1 MRMIPLYLS
10 KDFFYS
16 SEQCII
22 DINKRIF
29 ERGCEVMN
37 SDKIKLY
44 GTLTIGVIAAILEF
58 AFHLP
63 SYAQLIISILGLLLA
78 LIMFVDMIKVLK
90 SGSFGVDLLAIT
102 AIVATITLGEY
113 WAGWIVLLMLTG
125 GDTLEEYAANK
136 AKSELKSL
144 LDNTPSQAH
153 LIDNGNIKDVDIDD
167 VKIGDELLIR
177 PKEQVPVDGIVFE
190 GQSEVDESSLTG
202 ESVPVDIKKDSHVMS
217 GSINGEN
224 PFKIKAEKIA
234 ADSEY
239 QAIVKLVKE
248 SETHPAHFVR
258 LADRYAVPFTIVAYV
273 IAGLAWYFSKDPVRI
288 AQVLVV
294 ASPCPL
300 ILAAP
305 IAFVSGMS
313 RTSRNGIIIKSG
325 TALEK
330 LSSAKTIAFDK
341 TGTITKGKLVVDEF
355 KTANNF
361 HKNQVLS
368 YAASIEQNSSHVM
381 AEAIVD
387 YAKQRQLKL
396 ENADDLKEVTA
407 EGIVGTIDGHIV
419 KVGQGSF
426 VTDEEVDEVKGSGV
440 YVSIDGKYAG
450 VYSLL
455 DQVRPES
462 KSTNQKLKNFG
473 IENVLMIS
481 GDKKEATRMVASEVG
496 ITQAY
501 PLSLPSDKVK
511 IISGLGKEY
520 HPTIMVGDGVNDA
533 PALALADVG
542 IAMGYKGANAA
553 SESADAVILQDDL
566 SKVSTVVKISRDT
579 LKVAREAVLIGI
591 FICTALMIIAAF
603 GFIPTIFGALSQE
616 VVDTVA
622 ILYALRARSDKL

>member
-1 MRMIPLYLS
+1 
-10 KDFFYS
+10 
-16 SEQCII
+16 
-22 DINKRIF
+22 
-29 ERGCEVMN
+29 MN

-44 GTLTIGVIAAILEF
+44 GTLAIGFIAAVLEF
-58 AFHLP
+58 IFHLP
-63 SYAQLIISILGLLLA
+63 NYAQLIISILGLLLA
-78 LIMFVDMIKVLK
+78 LIMFIDMIKVLK
-90 SGSFGVDLLAIT
+90 SGNFGIDLLAIT
-102 AIVATITLGEY
+102 AIVATIVLGQY

-144 LDNTPSQAH
+144 LDNTPSKAH
-153 LIDNGNIKDVDIDD
+153 LLKDGNVTDVDIDD
-167 VKIGDELLIR
+167 VKVGDKILVR
-177 PKEQVPVDGIVFE
+177 PKEQVPVDGLVID
-190 GQSEVDESSLTG
+190 GQSEIDESSLTG
-202 ESVPVDIKKDSHVMS
+202 ESVPVNVSEGSHVMS

-224 PFKIKAEKIA
+224 PFQIKAEKIA

-248 SETHPAHFVR
+248 SETHPAKFVR
-258 LADRYAVPFTIVAYV
+258 LADRYAVPFTLIAYI
-273 IAGLAWYFSKDPVRI
+273 IAGVAWYVSKDLVRI

-330 LSSAKTIAFDK
+330 LNSAKTVAFDK

-355 KTANNF
+355 RTTNHFDEKT
-361 HKNQVLS
+361 VMS

-387 YAKQRQLKL
+387 YARSNNVTLKKT
-396 ENADDLKEVTA
+396 DDLKEITA
-407 EGIVGTIDGHIV
+407 EGIVGKVEGHVV
-419 KVGQGSF
+419 KVGQASF
-426 VTDEEVDEVKGSGV
+426 VTKEAVDEVKGSGV
-440 YVSIDGKYAG
+440 YVSIDNQYAG

-455 DQVRPES
+455 DQIRPES
-462 KSTNQKLKNFG
+462 KSTIAKLKDFG
-473 IENVLMIS
+473 IKNILMIS
-481 GDKKEATRMVASEVG
+481 GDKKEATEMVALEVG
-496 ITQAY
+496 ITKSY
-501 PLSLPSDKVK
+501 PTSLPADKVK
-511 IISGLGKEY
+511 IIDGLDKEY
-520 HPTIMVGDGVNDA
+520 HPTVMVGDGVNDA

-566 SKVSTVVKISRDT
+566 SKVSTAVKIAHDT
-579 LKVAREAVLIGI
+579 MKVAREAVLIGI
-591 FICTALMIIAAF
+591 FICIALMLVAAF
-603 GFIPTIFGALSQE
+603 GLIPTIIGAMLQE

-622 ILYALRARSDKL
+622 ILYALRARSDRL

>member
-1 MRMIPLYLS
+1 
-10 KDFFYS
+10 
-16 SEQCII
+16 
-22 DINKRIF
+22 
-29 ERGCEVMN
+29 
-37 SDKIKLY
+37 
-44 GTLTIGVIAAILEF
+44 LEF
-58 AFHLP
+58 IFHLP

-90 SGSFGVDLLAIT
+90 SGNFGIDLLAIT
-102 AIVATITLGEY
+102 AIVATIALGQY

-153 LIDNGNIKDVDIDD
+153 LLDNGTIKDIDIDD
-167 VKIGDELLIR
+167 VKIGDELLVR
-177 PKEQVPVDGIVFE
+177 PKEQVPVDGVVFE

-202 ESVPVDIKKDSHVMS
+202 ESVPVNVKTDSHVMS

-258 LADRYAVPFTIVAYV
+258 LADRYAVPFTLIAYV
-273 IAGLAWYFSKDPVRI
+273 IAGLAWYISKDPVRI

-330 LSSAKTIAFDK
+330 LNSAKTIAFDK
-341 TGTITKGKLVVDEF
+341 TGTITKGKLVVDDF
-355 KTANNF
+355 RTANNF
-361 HKNQVLS
+361 DEATVLA

-387 YAKQRQLKL
+387 YAKKHDLKL
-396 ENADDLKEVTA
+396 SNAVDLKEVTA
-407 EGIVGTIDGHIV
+407 EGIVGTIDNHVV
-419 KVGQGSF
+419 KVGQGKF
-426 VTDEEVDEVKGSGV
+426 ITTEKVPDVKGSGV
-440 YVSIDGKYAG
+440 YVSIDGQYAG

-455 DQVRPES
+455 DQIRPES
-462 KSTNQKLKNFG
+462 KSTIQKLKDFG
-473 IENVLMIS
+473 IKNVLMIS
-481 GDKKEATRMVASEVG
+481 GDKKEATEMVASEVG
-496 ITQAY
+496 ITKAY
-501 PLSLPSDKVK
+501 PSSLPADKVK
-511 IISGLGKEY
+511 IINSLDKEY

-542 IAMGYKGANAA
+542 IAMGYKGSNAA

-566 SKVSTVVKISRDT
+566 SKVSTVVKIAHDT
-579 LKVAREAVLIGI
+579 MKVAREAVLLGI
-591 FICTALMIIAAF
+591 FICIALMIIAAF
-603 GFIPTIFGALSQE
+603 GLIPTIIGALFQE

-622 ILYALRARSDKL
+622 ILYALRARSDRL

>member
-1 MRMIPLYLS
+1 
-10 KDFFYS
+10 
-16 SEQCII
+16 
-22 DINKRIF
+22 
-29 ERGCEVMN
+29 MN

-44 GTLTIGVIAAILEF
+44 GTLTIGVLAALLEF
-58 AFHLP
+58 VFHLP
-63 SYAQLIISILGLLLA
+63 GYAQLIISILGSLLA

-90 SGSFGVDLLAIT
+90 SGNFGVDLLAIT
-102 AIVATITLGEY
+102 AIVATIALGQY

-167 VKIGDELLIR
+167 VKVGDELLIR
-177 PKEQVPVDGIVFE
+177 PKEQVPVDGKVIE

-202 ESVPVDIKKDSHVMS
+202 ESVPVNIQVDSSVMS

-224 PFKIKAEKIA
+224 PFKIKAEKVA

-248 SETHPAHFVR
+248 SETHPARFVR
-258 LADRYAVPFTIVAYV
+258 LADRYAVPFTLVAYV

-313 RTSRNGIIIKSG
+313 RTSRNGIIVKSG

-330 LSSAKTIAFDK
+330 LNSAKTIAFDK
-341 TGTITKGKLVVDEF
+341 TGTITRGKLVVDQF
-355 KTANNF
+355 KTVNDFSEAT
-361 HKNQVLS
+361 VAS

-387 YAKQRQLKL
+387 YAKDKKL
-396 ENADDLKEVTA
+396 PLHNASDLKEVTA
-407 EGIVGTIDGHIV
+407 AGIIGTIEGHVV
-419 KVGQGSF
+419 KVGQGEF
-426 VTDEEVDEVKGSGV
+426 VTDEPVDEVKGSGV
-440 YVSIDGKYAG
+440 YISIDGKYAG

-455 DQVRPES
+455 DQIRPES
-462 KSTNQKLKNFG
+462 KSTIQKLKDFG
-473 IENVLMIS
+473 IKNILMIS
-481 GDKKEATRMVASEVG
+481 GDKKEATEMVASEVG
-496 ITQAY
+496 ITKAY
-501 PLSLPSDKVK
+501 PSSLPADKVK
-511 IISGLGKEY
+511 IINNLDKEY

-566 SKVSTVVKISRDT
+566 SKVSTAVKISHDT
-579 LKVAREAVLIGI
+579 MRIAREAVLIGI
-591 FICTALMIIAAF
+591 FICTALMVIAAF

-622 ILYALRARSDKL
+622 ILYALRARSDRL

>member
-1 MRMIPLYLS
+1 
-10 KDFFYS
+10 
-16 SEQCII
+16 
-22 DINKRIF
+22 
-29 ERGCEVMN
+29 MN

-44 GTLTIGVIAAILEF
+44 GTLTIGFAAAVLQF
-58 AFHLP
+58 GFNQAG
-63 SYAQLIISILGLLLA
+63 YAQLIISILGLLLA

-90 SGSFGVDLLAIT
+90 SGNFGIDLLAIT
-102 AIVATITLGEY
+102 AIVATITLGQY

-153 LIDNGNIKDVDIDD
+153 LIDNNHIKDIDIDD

-177 PKEQVPVDGIVFE
+177 PKEQVPVDGTVYD

-202 ESVPVDIKKDSHVMS
+202 ESVPVNVAEGKYVMS

-224 PFKIKAEKIA
+224 PFKIRAEKVA

-258 LADRYAVPFTIVAYV
+258 LADRYAVPFTLIAYV
-273 IAGLAWYFSKDPVRI
+273 IAGIAWYISKDPVRI

-330 LSSAKTIAFDK
+330 LNSAQTVAFDK
-341 TGTITKGKLVVDEF
+341 TGTITMGKLVVDQI
-355 KTANNF
+355 KTANDF
-361 HKNQVLS
+361 KPETVMS

-381 AEAIVD
+381 AEAIVN
-387 YAKQRQLKL
+387 YAKDRNLSMS
-396 ENADDLKEVTA
+396 NAEDLKEVTA
-407 EGIVGTIDGHIV
+407 EGIVGKIDGHIV
-419 KVGQGSF
+419 KVGQGKF
-426 VTDEEVDEVKGSGV
+426 VTDEPVEEVKGSGV

-455 DQVRPES
+455 DQIRPES
-462 KSTNQKLKNFG
+462 KSTIQKLKDFG
-473 IENVLMIS
+473 IKNILMIS
-481 GDKKEATRMVASEVG
+481 GDKKEATEMVASEVG
-496 ITQAY
+496 ITKAY
-501 PLSLPSDKVK
+501 PSSLPADKVK
-511 IISGLGKEY
+511 IINGLDKEY
-520 HPTIMVGDGVNDA
+520 HPTVMVGDGVNDA

-566 SKVSTVVKISRDT
+566 SKVSLVVKIAHDT
-579 LKVAREAVLIGI
+579 MKVAREAVLIGI
-591 FICTALMIIAAF
+591 FICIALMVVAAF
-603 GFIPTIFGALSQE
+603 GLIPTIIGALLQE

-622 ILYALRARSDKL
+622 ILYALRARSDRL

>member
-1 MRMIPLYLS
+1 
-10 KDFFYS
+10 
-16 SEQCII
+16 
-22 DINKRIF
+22 
-29 ERGCEVMN
+29 MN

-44 GTLTIGVIAAILEF
+44 GTLTIGFAAAVLQF
-58 AFHLP
+58 GFNQAG
-63 SYAQLIISILGLLLA
+63 YAQLIISILGLLLA

-90 SGSFGVDLLAIT
+90 SGNFGIDLLAIT
-102 AIVATITLGEY
+102 AIVATITLGQY

-153 LIDNGNIKDVDIDD
+153 LIDNNHIKDIDIDD

-177 PKEQVPVDGIVFE
+177 PKEQVPVDGTVYD

-202 ESVPVDIKKDSHVMS
+202 ESVPVNVAEGKYVMS

-224 PFKIKAEKIA
+224 PFKIRAEKVA

-258 LADRYAVPFTIVAYV
+258 LADHYAVPFTLIAYV
-273 IAGLAWYFSKDPVRI
+273 IAGIAWYISKDPVRI

-330 LSSAKTIAFDK
+330 LNSAQTVAFDK
-341 TGTITKGKLVVDEF
+341 TGTITMGKLVVDQF
-355 KTANNF
+355 KTANDF
-361 HKNQVLS
+361 KPETVMS

-381 AEAIVD
+381 AEAIVN
-387 YAKQRQLKL
+387 YAKDRNLSMS
-396 ENADDLKEVTA
+396 NAEDLKEVTA
-407 EGIVGTIDGHIV
+407 EGIVGKIDGHIV
-419 KVGQGSF
+419 KVGQGKF
-426 VTDEEVDEVKGSGV
+426 VTDEQVEEVKGSGV

-455 DQVRPES
+455 DQIRPES
-462 KSTNQKLKNFG
+462 KSTIQKLKDFG
-473 IENVLMIS
+473 IKNILMIS
-481 GDKKEATRMVASEVG
+481 GDKKEATEMVASEVG
-496 ITQAY
+496 ITKAY
-501 PLSLPSDKVK
+501 PSSLPADKVK
-511 IISGLGKEY
+511 IINGLDKEY
-520 HPTIMVGDGVNDA
+520 HPTVMVGDGVNDA

-566 SKVSTVVKISRDT
+566 SKVSLVVKIAHDT
-579 LKVAREAVLIGI
+579 MKVAREAVLIGI
-591 FICTALMIIAAF
+591 FICIALMVVAAF
-603 GFIPTIFGALSQE
+603 GLIPTIIGALLQE

-622 ILYALRARSDKL
+622 ILYALRARSDRL

>member
-1 MRMIPLYLS
+1 MYNYVNEKYFKGGR
-10 KDFFYS
+10 DF
-16 SEQCII
+16 
-22 DINKRIF
+22 
-29 ERGCEVMN
+29 MN

-44 GTLTIGVIAAILEF
+44 ATLAIGVIAAVLEF
-58 AFHLP
+58 IFHLP

-78 LIMFVDMIKVLK
+78 LIMFIDMVKVIK
-90 SGSFGVDLLAIT
+90 SGNFGIDLLAIT
-102 AIVATITLGEY
+102 AIVATIVLGQY

-125 GDTLEEYAANK
+125 GDSLEEYAANK

-153 LIDNGNIKDVDIDD
+153 LIVDQTVKDIDIDD

-177 PKEQVPVDGIVFE
+177 PKEQVPVDGVVFD
-190 GQSEVDESSLTG
+190 GTSEVDESSLTG
-202 ESVPVDIKKDSHVMS
+202 ESVPVTIGKDSHVMS

-224 PFKIKAEKIA
+224 PFKIKAEKVA

-258 LADRYAVPFTIVAYV
+258 LADRYAVPFTLIAYV
-273 IAGLAWYFSKDPVRI
+273 IAGIAWYISKDPIRI

-313 RTSRNGIIIKSG
+313 RTSRNGIIVKSG

-330 LSSAKTIAFDK
+330 LNSARTVAFDK
-341 TGTITKGKLVVDEF
+341 TGTITEGRLIVNGFKSVNGFGKD
-355 KTANNF
+355 
-361 HKNQVLS
+361 QVMV
-368 YAASIEQNSSHVM
+368 YAASLEQNSSHVM
-381 AEAIVD
+381 AKAIVD
-387 YAKQRQLKL
+387 FTLKHNL
-396 ENADDLKEVTA
+396 ELLPVTDLKETTA
-407 EGIVGTIDGHIV
+407 EGIVGKIGDIEV
-419 KVGQGSF
+419 KVGQAEF
-426 VTDEEVDEVKGSGV
+426 VTDEKVDSVSGSGV
-440 YVSIDGKYAG
+440 YVSIDGDYAG

-455 DQVRPES
+455 DQIRPEA
-462 KSTNQKLKNFG
+462 KTTIQGLKDFG
-473 IENVLMIS
+473 ISNILMIS
-481 GDKKEATRMVASEVG
+481 GDKKEATELVASEVG
-496 ITQAY
+496 ITKAF
-501 PLSLPSDKVK
+501 PSSLPADKVK
-511 IISGLGKEY
+511 IIRSLGKEY
-520 HPTIMVGDGVNDA
+520 HPTVMVGDGVNDA

-566 SKVSTVVKISRDT
+566 SKVTTAVKIAHDT
-579 LKVAREAVLIGI
+579 MKVAKEAVLIGI
-591 FICTALMIIAAF
+591 FICVALMIVAGF
-603 GFIPTIFGALSQE
+603 GLIPTIIGAMLQE

>member
-1 MRMIPLYLS
+1 
-10 KDFFYS
+10 
-16 SEQCII
+16 
-22 DINKRIF
+22 
-29 ERGCEVMN
+29 MN

-58 AFHLP
+58 GLHMAG
-63 SYAQLIISILGLLLA
+63 YAQLIISILGSLLA

-90 SGSFGVDLLAIT
+90 SGNFGVDLLAIT
-102 AIVATITLGEY
+102 AIVATIALGQY

-144 LDNTPSQAH
+144 LDNTPSNAH
-153 LIDNGNIKDVDIDD
+153 LLENGNIKDIDIDE

-177 PKEQVPVDGIVFE
+177 PKEQVPVDGTVIE
-190 GQSEVDESSLTG
+190 GASEVDESSLTG
-202 ESVPVDIKKDSHVMS
+202 ESVPVNIQEGSAVMS

-224 PFKIKAEKIA
+224 PFKIQAEKVA

-248 SETHPAHFVR
+248 SETHPARFVR
-258 LADRYAVPFTIVAYV
+258 LADRYAVPFTLVAYL

-313 RTSRNGIIIKSG
+313 RTSRNGIIVKSG

-330 LSSAKTIAFDK
+330 LNSAKTVAFDK
-341 TGTITKGKLVVDEF
+341 TGTITRGKLVVDEF

-361 HKNQVLS
+361 SKDTVAS

-387 YAKQRQLKL
+387 YAKNQQLPL
-396 ENADDLKEVTA
+396 HNAQDLKEVTA
-407 EGIVGTIDGHIV
+407 AGIIGTIEGHVV
-419 KVGQGSF
+419 KVGQGEF
-426 VTDEEVDEVKGSGV
+426 VTDESVEEVKGSGV
-440 YVSIDGKYAG
+440 YVSIDGQYAG

-455 DQVRPES
+455 DQIRPEA
-462 KSTNQKLKNFG
+462 KSTIEKLKNFG
-473 IENVLMIS
+473 IKNILMIS
-481 GDKKEATRMVASEVG
+481 GDKKEATEMVASEVG
-496 ITQAY
+496 ITKAY
-501 PLSLPSDKVK
+501 PSSLPADKVK
-511 IISGLGKEY
+511 IISNLDQAY

-566 SKVSTVVKISRDT
+566 SKVSTAVKISHDT
-579 LKVAREAVLIGI
+579 MKIAREAVLIGI
-591 FICTALMIIAAF
+591 FICTALMVIAAF

-622 ILYALRARSDKL
+622 ILYALRARSDRL

>member
-1 MRMIPLYLS
+1 
-10 KDFFYS
+10 
-16 SEQCII
+16 
-22 DINKRIF
+22 
-29 ERGCEVMN
+29 MN

-44 GTLTIGVIAAILEF
+44 GTLTIGALAAVLQF
-58 AFHLP
+58 GFHQAG
-63 SYAQLIISILGLLLA
+63 YAQLIISILGLLLA

-90 SGSFGVDLLAIT
+90 SGNFGIDLLAIT
-102 AIVATITLGEY
+102 AIVATIVLGQY

-153 LIDNGNIKDVDIDD
+153 LIDKDTVRDIDIDD
-167 VKIGDELLIR
+167 VKVGDQILIR
-177 PKEQVPVDGIVFE
+177 PKEQVPVDGIVVD

-202 ESVPVDIKKDSHVMS
+202 ESVPVNVKLDSHVMS

-224 PFKIKAEKIA
+224 PFKIKAEKVA

-330 LSSAKTIAFDK
+330 LNSAKTIAFDK
-341 TGTITKGKLVVDEF
+341 TGTITKGKLVVDDF
-355 KTANNF
+355 QTANDF
-361 HKNQVLS
+361 EPKEVMA

-387 YAKQRQLKL
+387 YAKAANLSLQ
-396 ENADDLKEVTA
+396 NAVDLKEVTA
-407 EGIVGTIDGHIV
+407 EGIIGNIAGHIV

-426 VTDEEVDEVKGSGV
+426 VTDEEVPEVKGSGV

-455 DQVRPES
+455 DQIRPES
-462 KSTNQKLKNFG
+462 KSTIAKLKDFG
-473 IENVLMIS
+473 IKNVLMIS
-481 GDKKEATRMVASEVG
+481 GDKKEATEMVASEVG
-496 ITQAY
+496 ITKVY
-501 PLSLPSDKVK
+501 PSSLHADKVK
-511 IISGLGKEY
+511 IINGLDKEY

-566 SKVSTVVKISRDT
+566 SKVSTVVKISHDT
-579 LKVAREAVLIGI
+579 MRIAREAVLLGI
-591 FICTALMIIAAF
+591 FICTVLMVIAAF
-603 GFIPTIFGALSQE
+603 GLIPTIIGALFQE

>member
-1 MRMIPLYLS
+1 
-10 KDFFYS
+10 
-16 SEQCII
+16 
-22 DINKRIF
+22 
-29 ERGCEVMN
+29 MN

-44 GTLTIGVIAAILEF
+44 GTLTIGFIAAILEF
-58 AFHLP
+58 VFHLTG
-63 SYAQLIISILGLLLA
+63 YAQLIISILGLLLA
-78 LIMFVDMIKVLK
+78 LIMFIDMIKVLK
-90 SGSFGVDLLAIT
+90 SGDFGIDLLAIT
-102 AIVATITLGEY
+102 AIVATIVLGQY

-153 LIDNGNIKDVDIDD
+153 LIDKEDITDIDID
-167 VKIGDELLIR
+167 EVKVGDELLIR
-177 PKEQVPVDGIVFE
+177 PKEQVPVDGVVID

-202 ESVPVDIKKDSHVMS
+202 ESMPVNVKKDIHVMS

-224 PFKIKAEKIA
+224 PFRIRAEKIA

-248 SETHPAHFVR
+248 SEMHPAHFVR
-258 LADRYAVPFTIVAYV
+258 LADRYAVPFTLIAYV
-273 IAGLAWYFSKDPVRI
+273 IAGLAWYISKDPVRI

-330 LSSAKTIAFDK
+330 LNLAKTVAFDK
-341 TGTITKGKLVVDEF
+341 TGTITKGKLVVDEVSIAPDF
-355 KTANNF
+355 DK
-361 HKNQVLS
+361 KQVLG

-381 AEAIVD
+381 AQAIVD
-387 YAKQRQLKL
+387 YARTQTVPLQ
-396 ENADDLKEVTA
+396 EATDLKEITA
-407 EGIVGTIDGHIV
+407 EGIVGTIDGHLI
-419 KVGQGSF
+419 KVGQGEF
-426 VTDEEVDEVKGSGV
+426 VTDEKVPEVKGSGV
-440 YVSIDGKYAG
+440 YVSVDGKYAG

-455 DQVRPES
+455 DQIRPEA
-462 KSTNQKLKNFG
+462 KTTIQKLKGFG
-473 IENVLMIS
+473 IPNILMIS
-481 GDKKEATRMVASEVG
+481 GDKKEATEMVASEVG
-496 ITQAY
+496 ITKAY
-501 PLSLPSDKVK
+501 PQSLPADKVK
-511 IISGLGKEY
+511 IINGLDKSY

-566 SKVSTVVKISRDT
+566 SKVSTVVKIAHDT
-579 LKVAREAVLIGI
+579 MKVAKEAVLIGI
-591 FICTALMIIAAF
+591 FICIALMVIAAF
-603 GFIPTIFGALSQE
+603 GLIPTIIGAMLQE

-622 ILYALRARSDKL
+622 ILYALRARSDRL

>member
-1 MRMIPLYLS
+1 
-10 KDFFYS
+10 
-16 SEQCII
+16 
-22 DINKRIF
+22 
-29 ERGCEVMN
+29 MN

-44 GTLTIGVIAAILEF
+44 GTLAIGFIAAVLEF
-58 AFHLP
+58 IFHLP

-90 SGSFGVDLLAIT
+90 SGNFGIDLLAIT
-102 AIVATITLGEY
+102 AIVATIALGQY

-153 LIDNGNIKDVDIDD
+153 LLDNGTIKDIDIDD
-167 VKIGDELLIR
+167 VKIGDELLVR
-177 PKEQVPVDGIVFE
+177 PKEQVPVDGVVFE

-202 ESVPVDIKKDSHVMS
+202 ESVPVNVKTDSHVMS

-258 LADRYAVPFTIVAYV
+258 LADRYAVPFTLIAYV
-273 IAGLAWYFSKDPVRI
+273 IAGLAWYISKDPVRI

-330 LSSAKTIAFDK
+330 LNSAKTIAFDK
-341 TGTITKGKLVVDEF
+341 TGTITKGKLVVDDF
-355 KTANNF
+355 RTANNF
-361 HKNQVLS
+361 DEATVLA

-387 YAKQRQLKL
+387 YAKKHDLKL
-396 ENADDLKEVTA
+396 SNAVDLKEVTA
-407 EGIVGTIDGHIV
+407 EGIVGTIDNHVV
-419 KVGQGSF
+419 KVGQGKF
-426 VTDEEVDEVKGSGV
+426 ITTEKVPDVKGSGV
-440 YVSIDGKYAG
+440 YVSIDGQYAG

-455 DQVRPES
+455 DQIRPES
-462 KSTNQKLKNFG
+462 KSTIQKLKDFG
-473 IENVLMIS
+473 IKNVLMIS
-481 GDKKEATRMVASEVG
+481 GDKKEATEMVASEVG
-496 ITQAY
+496 ITKAY
-501 PLSLPSDKVK
+501 PSSLPADKVK
-511 IISGLGKEY
+511 IINSLDKEY

-542 IAMGYKGANAA
+542 IAMGYKGSNAA

-566 SKVSTVVKISRDT
+566 SKVSTVVKIAHDT
-579 LKVAREAVLIGI
+579 MKVAREAVLLGI
-591 FICTALMIIAAF
+591 FICIALMIIAAF
-603 GFIPTIFGALSQE
+603 GLIPTIIGALFQE

-622 ILYALRARSDKL
+622 ILYALRARSDRL

>member
-1 MRMIPLYLS
+1 
-10 KDFFYS
+10 
-16 SEQCII
+16 
-22 DINKRIF
+22 
-29 ERGCEVMN
+29 MN

-44 GTLTIGVIAAILEF
+44 GTLAIGFIAAVLEF
-58 AFHLP
+58 IFHLP
-63 SYAQLIISILGLLLA
+63 NYAQLIISILGLLLA
-78 LIMFVDMIKVLK
+78 LIMFIDMIKVLK
-90 SGSFGVDLLAIT
+90 SGNFGIDLLAIT
-102 AIVATITLGEY
+102 AIVATIVLGQY

-144 LDNTPSQAH
+144 LDNTPSKAH
-153 LIDNGNIKDVDIDD
+153 LLKDGNVTDVDIDD
-167 VKIGDELLIR
+167 VKVGDKILVR
-177 PKEQVPVDGIVFE
+177 PKEQVPVDGLVID
-190 GQSEVDESSLTG
+190 GQSEIDESSLTG
-202 ESVPVDIKKDSHVMS
+202 ESVPVNVSEGSRVMS

-224 PFKIKAEKIA
+224 PFQIKAEKIA

-248 SETHPAHFVR
+248 SETHPAKFVR
-258 LADRYAVPFTIVAYV
+258 LADRYAVPFTLIAYI
-273 IAGLAWYFSKDPVRI
+273 IAGVAWYISKDPVRI

-330 LSSAKTIAFDK
+330 LNSAKTVAFDK

-355 KTANNF
+355 RTTNYSDEKT
-361 HKNQVLS
+361 VMS

-387 YAKQRQLKL
+387 YARSNNVALKKT
-396 ENADDLKEVTA
+396 DDLKEITA
-407 EGIVGTIDGHIV
+407 EGIVGKVEGHVV
-419 KVGQGSF
+419 KVGQASF
-426 VTDEEVDEVKGSGV
+426 VTEEAVDEVKGSGV
-440 YVSIDGKYAG
+440 YVSIDDQYAG

-455 DQVRPES
+455 DQIRPES
-462 KSTNQKLKNFG
+462 KSTIAKLKDFG
-473 IENVLMIS
+473 IKNILMIS
-481 GDKKEATRMVASEVG
+481 GDKKEATEMVASEVG
-496 ITQAY
+496 ITKSY
-501 PLSLPSDKVK
+501 PTSLPADKVK
-511 IISGLGKEY
+511 IIDGLDKEY
-520 HPTIMVGDGVNDA
+520 HPTVMVGDGVNDA

-566 SKVSTVVKISRDT
+566 SKVSTAVKIAHDT
-579 LKVAREAVLIGI
+579 MKVAREAVLIGI
-591 FICTALMIIAAF
+591 FICIALMLVAAF
-603 GFIPTIFGALSQE
+603 GLIPTIIGAMLQE

-622 ILYALRARSDKL
+622 ILYALRARSDRL

>member
-1 MRMIPLYLS
+1 
-10 KDFFYS
+10 
-16 SEQCII
+16 
-22 DINKRIF
+22 
-29 ERGCEVMN
+29 MN

-44 GTLTIGVIAAILEF
+44 GTLTIGFVAAILEF
-58 AFHLP
+58 GFRQAG
-63 SYAQLIISILGLLLA
+63 YAQLIISILGLLLA

-90 SGSFGVDLLAIT
+90 SGNFGIDLLAIT
-102 AIVATITLGEY
+102 AIVATISLGQY

-144 LDNTPSQAH
+144 LDNTPSKAH
-153 LIDNGNIKDVDIDD
+153 LLDNGHVKDIDIDD

-177 PKEQVPVDGIVFE
+177 PKEQVPVDGTVYE

-202 ESVPVDIKKDSHVMS
+202 ESVPINVAEGKYVMS

-224 PFKIKAEKIA
+224 PFKIRAEKIA

-258 LADRYAVPFTIVAYV
+258 LADRYAVPFTLIAYV
-273 IAGLAWYFSKDPVRI
+273 IAGIAWYISKDPVRI

-330 LSSAKTIAFDK
+330 LNSANTVAFDK
-341 TGTITKGKLVVDEF
+341 TGTITMGKLVVNQF

-361 HKNQVLS
+361 KPETVMS

-381 AEAIVD
+381 AEAIVN
-387 YAKQRQLKL
+387 YAKDRNLSII
-396 ENADDLKEVTA
+396 NAEDLKEVTA
-407 EGIVGTIDGHIV
+407 EGIVGKIDGHVV
-419 KVGQGSF
+419 KVGQGKF
-426 VTDEEVDEVKGSGV
+426 VTDEPVDEVEGSGV
-440 YVSIDGKYAG
+440 YISIDGKYAG

-455 DQVRPES
+455 DKIRPES
-462 KSTNQKLKNFG
+462 KSTIQKLKDFG
-473 IENVLMIS
+473 IKNILMIS
-481 GDKKEATRMVASEVG
+481 GDKKEATELVASEVG
-496 ITQAY
+496 ITKAY
-501 PLSLPSDKVK
+501 PSSLPADKVK
-511 IISGLGKEY
+511 IINGLDKEY
-520 HPTIMVGDGVNDA
+520 HPTVMVGDGVNDA

-566 SKVSTVVKISRDT
+566 SKVSLVVKIARDT
-579 LKVAREAVLIGI
+579 MKVAREAVLIGI
-591 FICTALMIIAAF
+591 FICIALMIVAAF
-603 GFIPTIFGALSQE
+603 GLIPTIIGALLQE

-622 ILYALRARSDKL
+622 ILYALRARSDRL

>member
-1 MRMIPLYLS
+1 
-10 KDFFYS
+10 
-16 SEQCII
+16 
-22 DINKRIF
+22 
-29 ERGCEVMN
+29 MN

-44 GTLTIGVIAAILEF
+44 GTLTIGFIAAVLEF
-58 AFHLP
+58 IFHLAG
-63 SYAQLIISILGLLLA
+63 YAQLIISILGLLLA

-90 SGSFGVDLLAIT
+90 SGNFGVDLLAIT
-102 AIVATITLGEY
+102 AIIATIALGQY

-153 LIDNGNIKDVDIDD
+153 LIAQGDIKDVDIDD
-167 VKIGDELLIR
+167 VKVGDELLIR
-177 PKEQVPVDGIVFE
+177 PKEQVPVDGVVIE

-202 ESVPVDIKKDSHVMS
+202 ESVPINVKVGSQVMS

-224 PFKIKAEKIA
+224 PFRINAKKVA

-258 LADRYAVPFTIVAYV
+258 LADRYAVPFTLIAYV
-273 IAGLAWYFSKDPVRI
+273 IAGLAWYISKDPVRI

-330 LSSAKTIAFDK
+330 LNSAKTIAFDK

-355 KTANNF
+355 KVTSDFDSAT
-361 HKNQVLS
+361 VMS

-387 YAKQRQLKL
+387 YAKERQIAFHNA
-396 ENADDLKEVTA
+396 ENLKEITA
-407 EGIVGTIDGHIV
+407 EGIVGTIEGHVV

-426 VTDEEVDEVKGSGV
+426 VTTATVDKVKGSGV
-440 YVSIDGKYAG
+440 YVSIEGKYAG
-450 VYSLL
+450 AYSLL
-455 DQVRPES
+455 DQIRPES
-462 KSTNQKLKNFG
+462 KATIDKLKKFG
-473 IENVLMIS
+473 IKNVLMIS
-481 GDKKEATRMVASEVG
+481 GDKKEATEMVASEVG
-496 ITQAY
+496 ITKAY
-501 PLSLPSDKVK
+501 PSSLPADKVK
-511 IISGLGKEY
+511 IINGLEKEY

-566 SKVSTVVKISRDT
+566 SKVSTVVKIAHDT
-579 LKVAREAVLIGI
+579 MKIAREAVLLGI
-591 FICTALMIIAAF
+591 FICIGLMIVAAF
-603 GFIPTIFGALSQE
+603 GLIPTIIGALFQE

>member
-1 MRMIPLYLS
+1 
-10 KDFFYS
+10 
-16 SEQCII
+16 
-22 DINKRIF
+22 
-29 ERGCEVMN
+29 MN

-44 GTLTIGVIAAILEF
+44 GTLTIGALAAVLQF
-58 AFHLP
+58 GFHQAG
-63 SYAQLIISILGLLLA
+63 YAQLIISILGLLLA

-90 SGSFGVDLLAIT
+90 SGNFGIDLLAIT
-102 AIVATITLGEY
+102 AIVATIVLGQY

-153 LIDNGNIKDVDIDD
+153 LIDKDTVRDIDIDD
-167 VKIGDELLIR
+167 VKVGDQILIR
-177 PKEQVPVDGIVFE
+177 PKEQVPVDGIVVD
-190 GQSEVDESSLTG
+190 GQSEVDESSLNG
-202 ESVPVDIKKDSHVMS
+202 ESVPVNVKLDSHVMS

-224 PFKIKAEKIA
+224 PFKIKAEKVA

-330 LSSAKTIAFDK
+330 LNSAKTIAFDK
-341 TGTITKGKLVVDEF
+341 TGTITKGKLVVDDF
-355 KTANNF
+355 QTANDF
-361 HKNQVLS
+361 EPKEVMA

-387 YAKQRQLKL
+387 YAKAANLSLQ
-396 ENADDLKEVTA
+396 NAVDLKEVTA
-407 EGIVGTIDGHIV
+407 EGIIGNIAGHIV

-426 VTDEEVDEVKGSGV
+426 VTDEEVPEVKGSGV

-455 DQVRPES
+455 DQIRPES
-462 KSTNQKLKNFG
+462 KSTIAKLKDFG
-473 IENVLMIS
+473 IKNVLMIS
-481 GDKKEATRMVASEVG
+481 GDKKEATEMVASEVG
-496 ITQAY
+496 ITKVY
-501 PLSLPSDKVK
+501 PSSLPADKVK
-511 IISGLGKEY
+511 IINGLDKEY

-566 SKVSTVVKISRDT
+566 SKVSTVVKISHDT
-579 LKVAREAVLIGI
+579 MRIAREAVLLGI
-591 FICTALMIIAAF
+591 FICTVLMVIAAF
-603 GFIPTIFGALSQE
+603 GLIPTIIGALFQE

>member
-1 MRMIPLYLS
+1 
-10 KDFFYS
+10 
-16 SEQCII
+16 
-22 DINKRIF
+22 
-29 ERGCEVMN
+29 MN

-44 GTLTIGVIAAILEF
+44 GTLTIGFIAAVLEF
-58 AFHLP
+58 VFHLP
-63 SYAQLIISILGLLLA
+63 NYAQLIISILGLLLA
-78 LIMFVDMIKVLK
+78 LIMFIDMIKVLK
-90 SGSFGVDLLAIT
+90 SGNFGIDLLAIT
-102 AIVATITLGEY
+102 AIVATIVLGQY

-144 LDNTPSQAH
+144 LDNTPSKAH
-153 LIDNGNIKDVDIDD
+153 LLKDGNVTDVDIDD
-167 VKIGDELLIR
+167 VKVGDKILVR
-177 PKEQVPVDGIVFE
+177 PKEQVPVDGLVID
-190 GQSEVDESSLTG
+190 GQSEIDESSLTG
-202 ESVPVDIKKDSHVMS
+202 ESVPVNVSNGSHVMS

-224 PFKIKAEKIA
+224 PFQIKAEKIA

-248 SETHPAHFVR
+248 SETHPAKFVR
-258 LADRYAVPFTIVAYV
+258 LADRYAVPFTLIAYI
-273 IAGLAWYFSKDPVRI
+273 IAGVAWYVSKDPVRI

-330 LSSAKTIAFDK
+330 LNSARTVAFDK

-355 KTANNF
+355 RTTNHFDEKT
-361 HKNQVLS
+361 VMS

-387 YAKQRQLKL
+387 YARSNNVALKKT
-396 ENADDLKEVTA
+396 DDLKEVTA
-407 EGIVGTIDGHIV
+407 EGIVGKVEGHIV
-419 KVGQGSF
+419 KVGQADF
-426 VTDEEVDEVKGSGV
+426 VTKEVVDEVKGSGV
-440 YVSIDGKYAG
+440 YVSIDNQYAG

-455 DQVRPES
+455 DQIRPEA
-462 KSTNQKLKNFG
+462 KSTIAKLKDFG
-473 IENVLMIS
+473 IKNILMIS
-481 GDKKEATRMVASEVG
+481 GDKKEATEMVASEVG
-496 ITQAY
+496 ITKSY
-501 PLSLPSDKVK
+501 PTSLPADKVK
-511 IISGLGKEY
+511 IIDGLDKEY
-520 HPTIMVGDGVNDA
+520 HPTVMVGDGVNDA

-566 SKVSTVVKISRDT
+566 SKVSTAVKIAHDT
-579 LKVAREAVLIGI
+579 MKVAREAVLIGI
-591 FICTALMIIAAF
+591 FICIALMLIAAF
-603 GFIPTIFGALSQE
+603 GLIPTIIGAMLQE

-622 ILYALRARSDKL
+622 ILYALRARSDRL

>member
-1 MRMIPLYLS
+1 MLL
-10 KDFFYS
+10 
-16 SEQCII
+16 
-22 DINKRIF
+22 
-29 ERGCEVMN
+29 
-37 SDKIKLY
+37 IKLR
-44 GTLTIGVIAAILEF
+44 
-58 AFHLP
+58 
-63 SYAQLIISILGLLLA
+63 
-78 LIMFVDMIKVLK
+78 
-90 SGSFGVDLLAIT
+90 
-102 AIVATITLGEY
+102 
-113 WAGWIVLLMLTG
+113 
-125 GDTLEEYAANK
+125 
-136 AKSELKSL
+136 
-144 LDNTPSQAH
+144 DNTPSQAH
-153 LIDNGNIKDVDIDD
+153 LVDADGHIKDIDIDE

-177 PKEQVPVDGIVFE
+177 LKEQVPVDGVVFE

-202 ESVPVDIKKDSHVMS
+202 ESVPVNVSTDSHVMS

-258 LADRYAVPFTIVAYV
+258 LADRYAVPFTLIAYI
-273 IAGLAWYFSKDPVRI
+273 IAGLAWYISKDPVRI

-305 IAFVSGMS
+305 IAFASGMS

-330 LSSAKTIAFDK
+330 LNSAKTIAFDK
-341 TGTITKGKLVVDEF
+341 TGTITMGKLVVDEF
-355 KTANNF
+355 KTFNGF
-361 HKNQVLS
+361 DDDTVMS

-381 AEAIVD
+381 AEAIVN
-387 YAKQRQLKL
+387 YAKERGLKL
-396 ENADDLKEVTA
+396 QKTDNLKEVTA
-407 EGIVGTIDGHIV
+407 EGIVGQIDGHEV
-419 KVGQGSF
+419 KVGQGTF
-426 VTDEEVDEVKGSGV
+426 VTDQPVDEVKGSGV
-440 YVSIDGKYAG
+440 YVSIDGQYAG

-455 DQVRPES
+455 DQIRPES
-462 KSTNQKLKNFG
+462 SSTIQKLKDFG
-473 IENVLMIS
+473 IKNVLMIS
-481 GDKKEATRMVASEVG
+481 GDKKEATEMVASEVG
-496 ITQAY
+496 ITKAY
-501 PLSLPSDKVK
+501 PQSLPADKVK
-511 IISGLGKEY
+511 IINGLDKEY

-566 SKVSTVVKISRDT
+566 SKVSTVVKISHDT
-579 LKVAREAVLIGI
+579 MRIAREAVLLGI
-591 FICTALMIIAAF
+591 FICIALMVVAAF
-603 GFIPTIFGALSQE
+603 GLIPTIIGALCQE

>member
-1 MRMIPLYLS
+1 
-10 KDFFYS
+10 
-16 SEQCII
+16 
-22 DINKRIF
+22 
-29 ERGCEVMN
+29 MN

-44 GTLTIGVIAAILEF
+44 GTLTIGAIAAILEF
-58 AFHLP
+58 GFHMAG
-63 SYAQLIISILGLLLA
+63 YAQLIISILGLLLA

-90 SGSFGVDLLAIT
+90 SGNFGIDLLAIT
-102 AIVATITLGEY
+102 AIVATIALGQY

-144 LDNTPSQAH
+144 LDNTPSRAH
-153 LIDNGNIKDVDIDD
+153 IVDEDGHIKDIDIDD

-177 PKEQVPVDGIVFE
+177 PKEQVPVDGIVFD

-202 ESVPVDIKKDSHVMS
+202 ESVPVNIQAGNHVMS

-224 PFKIKAEKIA
+224 PFKIKAEKVA

-258 LADRYAVPFTIVAYV
+258 LADRYAVPFTLIAYI
-273 IAGLAWYFSKDPVRI
+273 IAGLAWYISKDPVRI

-330 LSSAKTIAFDK
+330 LNSAKTIAFDK
-341 TGTITKGKLVVDEF
+341 TGTITMGKLVVDEF
-355 KTANNF
+355 KTANDF
-361 HKNQVLS
+361 DKSTVMT

-381 AEAIVD
+381 AEAIVN
-387 YAKQRQLKL
+387 YAKDAGLKL
-396 ENADDLKEVTA
+396 VTAEDLKEVTA
-407 EGIVGTIDGHIV
+407 EGIVGKIDGHIV
-419 KVGQGSF
+419 KVGQAEF
-426 VTDEEVDEVKGSGV
+426 VTTEKVDDVKGSGV
-440 YVSIDGKYAG
+440 YISIDGKYAG

-455 DQVRPES
+455 DKVRPES
-462 KSTNQKLKNFG
+462 KDTITKLKDFG
-473 IENVLMIS
+473 IKNVLMIS
-481 GDKKEATRMVASEVG
+481 GDKKEATEMVASEVG
-496 ITQAY
+496 ITKAY
-501 PLSLPSDKVK
+501 PLSLPADKVK
-511 IISGLGKEY
+511 IINGLDKEY

-566 SKVSTVVKISRDT
+566 SKVSTVVKISHDT
-579 LKVAREAVLIGI
+579 MRIAREAVLLGI
-591 FICTALMIIAAF
+591 FICIVLMIIAAF
-603 GFIPTIFGALSQE
+603 GLIPTIIGALFQE

-622 ILYALRARSDKL
+622 ILYALRARSDRL

>member
-1 MRMIPLYLS
+1 
-10 KDFFYS
+10 
-16 SEQCII
+16 
-22 DINKRIF
+22 
-29 ERGCEVMN
+29 MN

-44 GTLTIGVIAAILEF
+44 GTLAIGFIAAVLEF
-58 AFHLP
+58 IFHLP
-63 SYAQLIISILGLLLA
+63 NYAQLIISILGLLLA
-78 LIMFVDMIKVLK
+78 LIMFIDMIKVLK
-90 SGSFGVDLLAIT
+90 SGNFGIDLLAIT
-102 AIVATITLGEY
+102 AIVATIVLGQY

-144 LDNTPSQAH
+144 LDNTPSKAH
-153 LIDNGNIKDVDIDD
+153 LLKDGNVTDVDIDD
-167 VKIGDELLIR
+167 VKVGDKILVR
-177 PKEQVPVDGIVFE
+177 PKEQVPVDGLVID
-190 GQSEVDESSLTG
+190 GQSEIDESSLTG
-202 ESVPVDIKKDSHVMS
+202 ESVPVNVSEGSHVMS

-224 PFKIKAEKIA
+224 PFQIKAEKIA

-248 SETHPAHFVR
+248 SETHPAKFVR
-258 LADRYAVPFTIVAYV
+258 LADRYAVPFTLIAYI
-273 IAGLAWYFSKDPVRI
+273 IAGVAWYISKDPVRI

-330 LSSAKTIAFDK
+330 LNSAKTVAFDK

-355 KTANNF
+355 RTTNYSDEKT
-361 HKNQVLS
+361 VMS

-387 YAKQRQLKL
+387 YARSNNVALKKT
-396 ENADDLKEVTA
+396 DDLKEITA
-407 EGIVGTIDGHIV
+407 EGIVGKVEGHVV
-419 KVGQGSF
+419 KVGQASF
-426 VTDEEVDEVKGSGV
+426 VTEEAVDEVKGSGV
-440 YVSIDGKYAG
+440 YVSIDDQYAG

-455 DQVRPES
+455 DQIRPES
-462 KSTNQKLKNFG
+462 KSTIAKLKDFG
-473 IENVLMIS
+473 IKNILMIS
-481 GDKKEATRMVASEVG
+481 GDKKEATEMVASEVG
-496 ITQAY
+496 ITKSY
-501 PLSLPSDKVK
+501 PTSLPADKVK
-511 IISGLGKEY
+511 IIDGLDKEY
-520 HPTIMVGDGVNDA
+520 HPTVMVGDGVNDA

-566 SKVSTVVKISRDT
+566 SKVSTAVKIAHDT
-579 LKVAREAVLIGI
+579 MKVAREAVLIGI
-591 FICTALMIIAAF
+591 FICIALMLVAAF
-603 GFIPTIFGALSQE
+603 GLIPTIIGAMLQE

-622 ILYALRARSDKL
+622 ILYALRARSDRL

>member
-1 MRMIPLYLS
+1 MC
-10 KDFFYS
+10 FF
-16 SEQCII
+16 
-22 DINKRIF
+22 
-29 ERGCEVMN
+29 MN

-44 GTLTIGVIAAILEF
+44 GTLTIGFIAAVLEF
-58 AFHLP
+58 VFHLP
-63 SYAQLIISILGLLLA
+63 NYAQLIISILGLLLA
-78 LIMFVDMIKVLK
+78 LIMFIDMIKVLK
-90 SGSFGVDLLAIT
+90 SGNFGIDLLAIT
-102 AIVATITLGEY
+102 AIVATIVLGQY

-144 LDNTPSQAH
+144 LDNTPSKAH
-153 LIDNGNIKDVDIDD
+153 LLKDGNVTDVDIDD
-167 VKIGDELLIR
+167 VKVGDKILVR
-177 PKEQVPVDGIVFE
+177 PKEQVPVDGLVID
-190 GQSEVDESSLTG
+190 GQSEIDESSLTG
-202 ESVPVDIKKDSHVMS
+202 ESVPVNVSNGSHVMS

-224 PFKIKAEKIA
+224 PFQIKAEKIA

-248 SETHPAHFVR
+248 SETHPAKFVR
-258 LADRYAVPFTIVAYV
+258 LADRYAVPFTLIAYI
-273 IAGLAWYFSKDPVRI
+273 IAGVAWYVSKDPVRI

-330 LSSAKTIAFDK
+330 LNSAKTVAFDK

-355 KTANNF
+355 RTTNHFDEKT
-361 HKNQVLS
+361 VMS

-387 YAKQRQLKL
+387 YARSNNVALKKT
-396 ENADDLKEVTA
+396 DDLKEVTA
-407 EGIVGTIDGHIV
+407 EGIVGKVEGHIV
-419 KVGQGSF
+419 KVGQAGF
-426 VTDEEVDEVKGSGV
+426 VTKEVVDEVKGSGV
-440 YVSIDGKYAG
+440 YVSIDNQYAG

-455 DQVRPES
+455 DQIRPES
-462 KSTNQKLKNFG
+462 KST
-473 IENVLMIS
+473 
-481 GDKKEATRMVASEVG
+481 
-496 ITQAY
+496 
-501 PLSLPSDKVK
+501 
-511 IISGLGKEY
+511 
-520 HPTIMVGDGVNDA
+520 
-533 PALALADVG
+533 

-566 SKVSTVVKISRDT
+566 SKVSTAVKIAHDT
-579 LKVAREAVLIGI
+579 MKVAREAVLIGI
-591 FICTALMIIAAF
+591 FICIALMLIAAF
-603 GFIPTIFGALSQE
+603 GLIPTIIGAMLQE

-622 ILYALRARSDKL
+622 ILYALRARSDRL

>member
-1 MRMIPLYLS
+1 
-10 KDFFYS
+10 
-16 SEQCII
+16 
-22 DINKRIF
+22 
-29 ERGCEVMN
+29 MN

-44 GTLTIGVIAAILEF
+44 GTLTIGFIAAVLEF
-58 AFHLP
+58 VFHLP
-63 SYAQLIISILGLLLA
+63 NYAQLIISILGLLLA
-78 LIMFVDMIKVLK
+78 LIMFIDMIKVLK
-90 SGSFGVDLLAIT
+90 SGNFGIDLLAIT
-102 AIVATITLGEY
+102 AIVATIVLGQY

-144 LDNTPSQAH
+144 LDNTPSKAH
-153 LIDNGNIKDVDIDD
+153 LLKDGNVTDVDIDD
-167 VKIGDELLIR
+167 VKVGDKILVR
-177 PKEQVPVDGIVFE
+177 PKEQVPVDGLVID
-190 GQSEVDESSLTG
+190 GQSEIDESSLTG
-202 ESVPVDIKKDSHVMS
+202 ESVPVNVSNGSHVMS

-224 PFKIKAEKIA
+224 PFQIKAEKIA

-248 SETHPAHFVR
+248 SETHPAKFVR
-258 LADRYAVPFTIVAYV
+258 LADRYAVPFTLIAYI
-273 IAGLAWYFSKDPVRI
+273 IAGVAWYVSKDPVRI

-330 LSSAKTIAFDK
+330 LNSAKTVAFDK

-355 KTANNF
+355 RTTNHFDEKT
-361 HKNQVLS
+361 VMS

-387 YAKQRQLKL
+387 YARSNNVALKKT
-396 ENADDLKEVTA
+396 DDLKEVTA
-407 EGIVGTIDGHIV
+407 EGIVGKVEGHIV
-419 KVGQGSF
+419 KVGQADF
-426 VTDEEVDEVKGSGV
+426 VTKEAVDEVKGSGV
-440 YVSIDGKYAG
+440 YVSIDNQYAG

-455 DQVRPES
+455 DQIRPES
-462 KSTNQKLKNFG
+462 KSTIAKLKDFG
-473 IENVLMIS
+473 IKNILMIS
-481 GDKKEATRMVASEVG
+481 GDKKEATEMVASEVG
-496 ITQAY
+496 ITKSY
-501 PLSLPSDKVK
+501 PTSLPADKVK
-511 IISGLGKEY
+511 IIDGLDKEY
-520 HPTIMVGDGVNDA
+520 HPTVMVGDGVNDA
-533 PALALADVG
+533 PALALADVW

-566 SKVSTVVKISRDT
+566 SKVSTAVKIAHDT
-579 LKVAREAVLIGI
+579 MKVAREAVLIGI
-591 FICTALMIIAAF
+591 FICIALMLIAAF
-603 GFIPTIFGALSQE
+603 GLIPTIIGAMLQE

-622 ILYALRARSDKL
+622 ILYALRARSDRL

>member
-1 MRMIPLYLS
+1 
-10 KDFFYS
+10 
-16 SEQCII
+16 
-22 DINKRIF
+22 
-29 ERGCEVMN
+29 MN

-44 GTLTIGVIAAILEF
+44 GTLAIGFIAAVLEF
-58 AFHLP
+58 IFHLP
-63 SYAQLIISILGLLLA
+63 NYAQLIISILGLLLA
-78 LIMFVDMIKVLK
+78 LIMFIDMIKVLK
-90 SGSFGVDLLAIT
+90 SGNFGIDLLAIT
-102 AIVATITLGEY
+102 AIVATIVLGQY

-144 LDNTPSQAH
+144 LDNTPSKAH
-153 LIDNGNIKDVDIDD
+153 LLKDGNVTDVDIDD
-167 VKIGDELLIR
+167 VKVGDKILVR
-177 PKEQVPVDGIVFE
+177 PKEQVPVDGLVID
-190 GQSEVDESSLTG
+190 GQSEIDESSLTG
-202 ESVPVDIKKDSHVMS
+202 ESVPVNVSEGSHVMS

-224 PFKIKAEKIA
+224 PFQIKAEKIA
-234 ADSEY
+234 ANSEY

-248 SETHPAHFVR
+248 SETHPAKFVR
-258 LADRYAVPFTIVAYV
+258 LADRYAVPFTLIAYI
-273 IAGLAWYFSKDPVRI
+273 IAGVAWYVSKDPVRI

-330 LSSAKTIAFDK
+330 LNSAKTVAFDK

-355 KTANNF
+355 RTTNHFDEKT
-361 HKNQVLS
+361 VMS

-387 YAKQRQLKL
+387 YARSNNVALKKT
-396 ENADDLKEVTA
+396 DDLKEITA
-407 EGIVGTIDGHIV
+407 EGIVGKVEGHVV
-419 KVGQGSF
+419 KVGQASF
-426 VTDEEVDEVKGSGV
+426 ATKEAVDEVKGSGV
-440 YVSIDGKYAG
+440 YVSVDGQYAG

-455 DQVRPES
+455 DQIRPES
-462 KSTNQKLKNFG
+462 KSTIAKLKDFG
-473 IENVLMIS
+473 IKNILMIS
-481 GDKKEATRMVASEVG
+481 GDKKEATEMVASEVG
-496 ITQAY
+496 ITKSY
-501 PLSLPSDKVK
+501 PTSLPADKVK
-511 IISGLGKEY
+511 IIDGLDKEY
-520 HPTIMVGDGVNDA
+520 HPTVMVGDGVNDA

-566 SKVSTVVKISRDT
+566 SKVSTAVKIAHDT
-579 LKVAREAVLIGI
+579 MKVAREAVLIGI
-591 FICTALMIIAAF
+591 FICIALMLVAAF
-603 GFIPTIFGALSQE
+603 GLIPTIIGAMLQE

-622 ILYALRARSDKL
+622 ILYALRARSDRL

>member
-1 MRMIPLYLS
+1 
-10 KDFFYS
+10 
-16 SEQCII
+16 
-22 DINKRIF
+22 
-29 ERGCEVMN
+29 MN

-44 GTLTIGVIAAILEF
+44 GTLTIGFIAAVLEF
-58 AFHLP
+58 IFHLP
-63 SYAQLIISILGLLLA
+63 NYAQLIISILGLLLA
-78 LIMFVDMIKVLK
+78 LIMFIDMIKVLK
-90 SGSFGVDLLAIT
+90 SGNFGIDLLAIT
-102 AIVATITLGEY
+102 AIVATIVLGQY

-144 LDNTPSQAH
+144 LDNTPSKAH
-153 LIDNGNIKDVDIDD
+153 LLKDGNVTDVDIDD
-167 VKIGDELLIR
+167 VKVGDKILVR
-177 PKEQVPVDGIVFE
+177 PKEQVPVDGLVID
-190 GQSEVDESSLTG
+190 GQSEIDESSLTG
-202 ESVPVDIKKDSHVMS
+202 ESVPVNVSEGSHVMS

-224 PFKIKAEKIA
+224 PFQIKAEKIA

-248 SETHPAHFVR
+248 SETHPAKFVR
-258 LADRYAVPFTIVAYV
+258 LADRYAVPFTLIAYI
-273 IAGLAWYFSKDPVRI
+273 IAGVAWYISKDPVRI

-330 LSSAKTIAFDK
+330 LNSAKTVAFDK

-355 KTANNF
+355 RTTNHFDEKT
-361 HKNQVLS
+361 VMS

-387 YAKQRQLKL
+387 YARSNNVALKKT
-396 ENADDLKEVTA
+396 DDLKEITA
-407 EGIVGTIDGHIV
+407 EGIVGKVEGHVV
-419 KVGQGSF
+419 KVGQASF
-426 VTDEEVDEVKGSGV
+426 VTKEAVDEVKGSGV
-440 YVSIDGKYAG
+440 YVSIDDQYAG

-455 DQVRPES
+455 DQIRPES
-462 KSTNQKLKNFG
+462 KSTIAKLKDFG
-473 IENVLMIS
+473 IKNILMIS
-481 GDKKEATRMVASEVG
+481 GDKKEATEMVASEVG
-496 ITQAY
+496 ITKSY
-501 PLSLPSDKVK
+501 PTSLPADKVK
-511 IISGLGKEY
+511 IIDGLDKEY
-520 HPTIMVGDGVNDA
+520 HPTVMVGDGVNDA

-566 SKVSTVVKISRDT
+566 SKVSTAVKIAHDT
-579 LKVAREAVLIGI
+579 MKVAREAVLIGI
-591 FICTALMIIAAF
+591 FICIALMLVAAF
-603 GFIPTIFGALSQE
+603 GLIPTIIGAMLQE

-622 ILYALRARSDKL
+622 ILYALRARSDRL

>member
-1 MRMIPLYLS
+1 
-10 KDFFYS
+10 
-16 SEQCII
+16 
-22 DINKRIF
+22 
-29 ERGCEVMN
+29 MN

-44 GTLTIGVIAAILEF
+44 GTLTIGFIAAVLEF
-58 AFHLP
+58 IFHLP

-78 LIMFVDMIKVLK
+78 LIMFIDMIKVLK
-90 SGSFGVDLLAIT
+90 SGNFGIDLLAIT
-102 AIVATITLGEY
+102 AIVATIVLGQY

-144 LDNTPSQAH
+144 LDNTPSKAH
-153 LIDNGNIKDVDIDD
+153 LLKDGDITDVDIDD
-167 VKIGDELLIR
+167 VKVGDEILVR
-177 PKEQVPVDGIVFE
+177 PKEQVPVDGVVID
-190 GQSEVDESSLTG
+190 GQSEIDESSLTG
-202 ESVPVDIKKDSHVMS
+202 ESVPVNVSKGSHVMS

-224 PFKIKAEKIA
+224 PFQIKAEKIA

-248 SETHPAHFVR
+248 SETHPAKFVR
-258 LADRYAVPFTIVAYV
+258 LADRYAVPFTLIAYI
-273 IAGLAWYFSKDPVRI
+273 IAGVAWYVSKDPVRI

-330 LSSAKTIAFDK
+330 LNSAKTVAFDK
-341 TGTITKGKLVVDEF
+341 TGTITKGKLFVDESRTTNHF
-355 KTANNF
+355 DEKT
-361 HKNQVLS
+361 VMS

-387 YAKQRQLKL
+387 YARSNNVTLKKT
-396 ENADDLKEVTA
+396 DDLKEITA
-407 EGIVGTIDGHIV
+407 EGIVGKIEGHVV
-419 KVGQGSF
+419 KVGQASF
-426 VTDEEVDEVKGSGV
+426 VTKETVDEVKGSGV
-440 YVSIDGKYAG
+440 YVSIDDQYAG

-455 DQVRPES
+455 DQIRPES
-462 KSTNQKLKNFG
+462 KATIAKLKDFG
-473 IENVLMIS
+473 IKNILMIS
-481 GDKKEATRMVASEVG
+481 GDKKEATEMVASEVG
-496 ITQAY
+496 ITKSY
-501 PLSLPSDKVK
+501 PTSLPADKVK
-511 IISGLGKEY
+511 IIDELDKEY
-520 HPTIMVGDGVNDA
+520 HPTVMVGDGVNDA

-566 SKVSTVVKISRDT
+566 SKVSTAVKIAHDT
-579 LKVAREAVLIGI
+579 MKVAREAVLIGI
-591 FICTALMIIAAF
+591 FICIALMLIAAF
-603 GFIPTIFGALSQE
+603 GLIPTIIGAMLQE

-622 ILYALRARSDKL
+622 ILYALRARSDRL

>member
-1 MRMIPLYLS
+1 
-10 KDFFYS
+10 
-16 SEQCII
+16 
-22 DINKRIF
+22 
-29 ERGCEVMN
+29 MN

-44 GTLTIGVIAAILEF
+44 GTLTIGALAAILQF
-58 AFHLP
+58 GFHQAG
-63 SYAQLIISILGLLLA
+63 YAQLIISILGLLLA
-78 LIMFVDMIKVLK
+78 LIMFVDMVKVLK
-90 SGSFGVDLLAIT
+90 SGNFGIDLLAIT
-102 AIVATITLGEY
+102 AIVATIVLGQY

-153 LIDNGNIKDVDIDD
+153 LIDNGTIKDIDIDD
-167 VKIGDELLIR
+167 VKIGDQLLIR
-177 PKEQVPVDGIVFE
+177 PKEQVPVDGIVVD

-202 ESVPVDIKKDSHVMS
+202 ESVPVNVKLDSHVMS

-224 PFKIKAEKIA
+224 PFKIKAEKVA

-258 LADRYAVPFTIVAYV
+258 LADRYAVPFTLIAYV

-330 LSSAKTIAFDK
+330 LNSAKTIAFDK
-341 TGTITKGKLVVDEF
+341 TGTITKGKLVVDDFQIAEGF
-355 KTANNF
+355 KPEDVMT
-361 HKNQVLS
+361 

-387 YAKQRQLKL
+387 YAKAAGLTLQ
-396 ENADDLKEVTA
+396 NAVDLKEVTA
-407 EGIVGTIDGHIV
+407 EGIIGTINGQVV
-419 KVGQGSF
+419 KVGQGRF
-426 VTDEEVDEVKGSGV
+426 VTDEKVPEVKGSGV
-440 YVSIDGKYAG
+440 YVSIAGKYAG

-455 DQVRPES
+455 DQIRPES
-462 KSTNQKLKNFG
+462 KDTIAKLKDFG
-473 IENVLMIS
+473 IKNILMIS
-481 GDKKEATRMVASEVG
+481 GDKKEATEMVASEVG
-496 ITQAY
+496 ITKAY
-501 PLSLPSDKVK
+501 PSSLPADKVK
-511 IISGLGKEY
+511 IINGLDKEY

-566 SKVSTVVKISRDT
+566 SKVSTVVKISHDT
-579 LKVAREAVLIGI
+579 MRIAREAVLLGI
-591 FICTALMIIAAF
+591 FICIALMVVAAF
-603 GFIPTIFGALSQE
+603 GLIPTIIGALCQE

>member
-1 MRMIPLYLS
+1 
-10 KDFFYS
+10 
-16 SEQCII
+16 
-22 DINKRIF
+22 
-29 ERGCEVMN
+29 MN

-58 AFHLP
+58 GLHMAG
-63 SYAQLIISILGLLLA
+63 YAQLIISILGSLLA

-90 SGSFGVDLLAIT
+90 SGNFGVDLLAIT
-102 AIVATITLGEY
+102 AIVATIALGQY

-144 LDNTPSQAH
+144 LDNTPSNAH
-153 LIDNGNIKDVDIDD
+153 LLENGNIKDIDIDE

-177 PKEQVPVDGIVFE
+177 PKEQVPVDGTVIE
-190 GQSEVDESSLTG
+190 GASEVDESSLTG
-202 ESVPVDIKKDSHVMS
+202 ESVPVNIQEGSAVMS

-224 PFKIKAEKIA
+224 PFKIKAEKVA

-248 SETHPAHFVR
+248 SETHPARFVR
-258 LADRYAVPFTIVAYV
+258 LADRYAVPFTLVAYL

-313 RTSRNGIIIKSG
+313 RTSRNGIIVKSG

-330 LSSAKTIAFDK
+330 LNSAKTVAFDK
-341 TGTITKGKLVVDEF
+341 TGTITRGKLVVDEF

-361 HKNQVLS
+361 GKDTVAS

-387 YAKQRQLKL
+387 YAKNQQLPL
-396 ENADDLKEVTA
+396 HNAQDLKEVTA
-407 EGIVGTIDGHIV
+407 AGIIGTIEGHVV
-419 KVGQGSF
+419 KVGQGEF
-426 VTDEEVDEVKGSGV
+426 VTDETVEEVKGSGV
-440 YVSIDGKYAG
+440 YVSIDGQYAG

-455 DQVRPES
+455 DQIRPEA
-462 KSTNQKLKNFG
+462 KSTIEKLKNFG
-473 IENVLMIS
+473 IKNILMIS
-481 GDKKEATRMVASEVG
+481 GDKKEATEMVASEVG
-496 ITQAY
+496 ITKAY
-501 PLSLPSDKVK
+501 PSSLPADKVK
-511 IISGLGKEY
+511 IISNLDQAY

-566 SKVSTVVKISRDT
+566 SKVSTAVKISHDT
-579 LKVAREAVLIGI
+579 MKIAREAVLIGI
-591 FICTALMIIAAF
+591 FICTALMVIAAF

-622 ILYALRARSDKL
+622 ILYALRARSDRL

>member
-1 MRMIPLYLS
+1 
-10 KDFFYS
+10 
-16 SEQCII
+16 
-22 DINKRIF
+22 
-29 ERGCEVMN
+29 MN

-44 GTLTIGVIAAILEF
+44 GTLAIGFIAAVLEF
-58 AFHLP
+58 IFHLP
-63 SYAQLIISILGLLLA
+63 NYAQLIISILGLLLA
-78 LIMFVDMIKVLK
+78 LIMFIDMIKVLK
-90 SGSFGVDLLAIT
+90 SGNFGIDLLAIT
-102 AIVATITLGEY
+102 AIVATIVLGQY

-144 LDNTPSQAH
+144 LDNTPSKAH
-153 LIDNGNIKDVDIDD
+153 LLKDGNVTDVDIDD
-167 VKIGDELLIR
+167 VKVGDKILVR
-177 PKEQVPVDGIVFE
+177 PKEQVPVDGLVID
-190 GQSEVDESSLTG
+190 GQSEIDESSLTG
-202 ESVPVDIKKDSHVMS
+202 ESVPVNVSEGSHVMS

-224 PFKIKAEKIA
+224 PFQIKAEKIA

-248 SETHPAHFVR
+248 SETHPAKFVR
-258 LADRYAVPFTIVAYV
+258 LADRYAVPFTLIAYI
-273 IAGLAWYFSKDPVRI
+273 IAGVAWYVSKDPVRI

-330 LSSAKTIAFDK
+330 LNSAKTVAFDK

-355 KTANNF
+355 RTTNHFDEKT
-361 HKNQVLS
+361 VMS

-387 YAKQRQLKL
+387 YARSNNVTLKKT
-396 ENADDLKEVTA
+396 DDLKEITA
-407 EGIVGTIDGHIV
+407 EGIVGKVEGHVV
-419 KVGQGSF
+419 KVGQASF
-426 VTDEEVDEVKGSGV
+426 VTKEAVDEVKGSGV
-440 YVSIDGKYAG
+440 YVSIDNQYAG

-455 DQVRPES
+455 DQIRPES
-462 KSTNQKLKNFG
+462 KSTIAKLKDFG
-473 IENVLMIS
+473 IKNILMIS
-481 GDKKEATRMVASEVG
+481 GDKKEATEMVALEVG
-496 ITQAY
+496 ITKSY
-501 PLSLPSDKVK
+501 PTSLPADKVK
-511 IISGLGKEY
+511 IIDGLDKEY
-520 HPTIMVGDGVNDA
+520 HPTVMVGDGVNDA

-566 SKVSTVVKISRDT
+566 SKVSTAVKIAHDT
-579 LKVAREAVLIGI
+579 MKVAREAVLIGI
-591 FICTALMIIAAF
+591 FICIALMLVAAF
-603 GFIPTIFGALSQE
+603 GLIPTIIGAMLQE

-622 ILYALRARSDKL
+622 ILYALRARSDRL